1 MSQTL
6 VRVLLLQKRRMK
18 KMNQENIAEMLGI
31 SKQAYSDIETG
42 RTKEIKAEHKLKLM
56 KFFEMNEDEIEQIGV
71 PQIVHQE
78 GNNLFSNSNNVN
90 TIDQELLTLLKDE
103 QQKNKELQSKILEVS
118 KTTTESNQV
127 LLEFIKKLISGKE

>member
-1 MSQTL
+1 
-6 VRVLLLQKRRMK
+6 
-18 KMNQENIAEMLGI
+18 MNQENIAEILGI

-71 PQIVHQE
+71 PQIVNQE